1 VAFFK
6 KRREAKGS
14 RAIEPTAGIDQLL
27 DLQQPPFGLGFSR
40 TATDVMTGLTPAG
53 RRYRSFRYSYSGGV
67 SRFDG
72 RVVAVDLP
80 FSLPDVYWTTGSRTR
95 AGMEAAGR
103 IGCVQ
108 YQNLRV
114 CSTEESLAK
123 QVFEAV
129 FATTVELTH
138 ASTEPID
145 LSVDRNHLIA
155 IEAPAPEDMAP
166 FLAGLDRVIDALA
179 PAVPRRLELPP
190 HEPHF
195 AFYGHPDWD
204 YAHEGDRNLLR
215 EFDLPQRPSGRLED
229 VLTCSYEGVR
239 MVSFRYTWISDAVQR
254 AHLHRGMVLDH
265 DREQEAL
272 CAFILDAKLPSISL
286 NGDEIGDYVNVG
298 NPRFNDNF
306 TLRSTDPQL
315 AYQLFNERVQE
326 WLLDTRPYGWT
337 VSGNIVR
344 FHVPTHDAVLV
355 GECENTLHG
364 WLDRIPR
371 ELRQFLSLPEMP
383 SLARN

>member
-1 VAFFK
+1 VGFFT
-6 KRREAKGS
+6 KRREVKGS
-14 RAIEPTAGIDQLL
+14 RGIEPTAGIDQLL

-40 TATDVMTGLTPAG
+40 QATDVVTGVTPAG

-72 RVVAVDLP
+72 RIVAIDLP
-80 FSLPDVYWTTGSRTR
+80 FSLPDVYWTTGSKTR

-108 YQNLRV
+108 YQSLRV
-114 CSTEESLAK
+114 CSTEETLAK

-129 FATTVELTH
+129 YSATIELTH
-138 ASTEPID
+138 ASSEPID
-145 LSVDRNHLIA
+145 LSVDRDHLIA
-155 IEAPAPEDMAP
+155 TEAPAPDDLAP

-179 PAVPRRLELPP
+179 PAVPRRLQLTP

-195 AFYGHPDWD
+195 AFYGHPDWV

-215 EFDLPQRPSGRLED
+215 EFDLPARPSGRLED
-229 VLTCSYEGVR
+229 VLTCEYEGVR
-239 MVSFRYTWISDAVQR
+239 MVSFRYTWLSETV
-254 AHLHRGMVLDH
+254 HRTQMSRGIVVDN
-265 DREQEAL
+265 DREQEPL
-272 CAFILDAKLPSISL
+272 CAFILDAKLPPMSL
-286 NGDEIGDYVNVG
+286 NGEEIGDFVNLG
-298 NPRFNDNF
+298 NPRFNDVF
-306 TLRSTDPQL
+306 TLRSADPQL

-326 WLLDTRPYGWT
+326 WLMATRPYGWT

-355 GECENTLHG
+355 GECEATLHG

-371 ELRQFLSLPEMP
+371 ELRDFLGLPQMP
-383 SLARN
+383 SLAQH